1 MLPVSEKHYT
11 VLFLCTGNSARSI
24 LAEAMLNHL
33 GGGRFTAYSAG
44 SHPKDNPNPLALAAL
59 QSRGLPMDGL
69 RSKSWEE
76 FTRPGAPPLDF
87 IFTLCDDAATEPCPV
102 WPGHPVT
109 AHWGLPDPAAVEGD
123 DETRH
128 HAFDETFRLLH
139 ERLVPFTQLADEAL
153 DQLLVPTS
161 TR

>member
-1 MLPVSEKHYT
+1 MLPVNEKRYT

-33 GGGRFTAYSAG
+33 GGGRFTACSAG
-44 SHPKDNPNPLALAAL
+44 CHPKGRPHPLALATL
-59 QSRGLPMDGL
+59 QSRGLPIDGL

-76 FTRPGAPPLDF
+76 FTRPGALPLDF

-102 WPGHPVT
+102 WPGRPVT

-123 DETRH
+123 DEIRRR
-128 HAFDETFRLLH
+128 AFDETFRLLH
-139 ERLVPFTQLADEAL
+139 EHLAPFTQLLDEAL
-153 DQLLVPTS
+153 DQLLTHTPAK
-161 TR
+161 